1 MLLAVW
7 GGKNGVMIM
16 VDSVAGGVSNLA
28 GMGLSGYLNATT
40 NAGIALSE
48 TLAGTGLGALNNL
61 ITNMYKAFSQAFDN
75 IEQKL
80 NNARGE

>member
-1 MLLAVW
+1 
-7 GGKNGVMIM
+7 MIM
-16 VDSVAGGVSNLA
+16 NSDSCTSSYAYNKANQLV
-28 GMGLSGYLNATT
+28 GYLNATT

-48 TLAGTGLGALNNL
+48 TLAGTGIGALNNL
-61 ITNMYKAFSQAFDN
+61 ITNMYKAFSQTFDN

>member
-1 MLLAVW
+1 LID
-7 GGKNGVMIM
+7 NGTIDPTKFV

-28 GMGLSGYLNATT
+28 GMGLSSYLNATT
-40 NAGIALSE
+40 NAGIAFAE
-48 TLAGTGLGALNNL
+48 ALAGTGLGALNNL

>member
-1 MLLAVW
+1 M
-7 GGKNGVMIM
+7 NS
-16 VDSVAGGVSNLA
+16 DSCTSSYTYNKANQLV
-28 GMGLSGYLNATT
+28 GYLNATT

-48 TLAGTGLGALNNL
+48 TLAGIGIGVLNNL

>member
-1 MLLAVW
+1 MKMGVANMQQLLSLFFALQTL
-7 GGKNGVMIM
+7 KQ
-16 VDSVAGGVSNLA
+16 
-28 GMGLSGYLNATT
+28 ATT
-40 NAGIALSE
+40 NAGIAFAE
-48 TLAGTGLGALNNL
+48 ALAGTGLGALNNL